1 MAIGHFD
8 TQLLHSL
15 SVTIP
20 SSFPFSAAIDKGLV
34 SKDQTRPEQTSG
46 GFLGRMVMKIVPC
59 YHVCS
64 RDSVPRV
71 AKSFITMSFDFFPST
86 R

>member
-1 MAIGHFD
+1 
-8 TQLLHSL
+8 
-15 SVTIP
+15 
-20 SSFPFSAAIDKGLV
+20 LV